1 MFFHVAMG
9 FNTFSEGVKTRCKGC
24 FSPSGGCFSTLFLA
38 KKCFFLLRWVFF
50 YVAGGDREEASRLA
64 VHMGSGVLCA
74 AGGSDVVGVVVRWAV
89 WRGSLLVRGSV
100 GGSVGGGQMFG
111 GSMGGERGGARL
123 GGC

>member
-1 MFFHVAMG
+1 MFFPVAL
-9 FNTFSEGVKTRCKGC
+9 GVFLRC
-24 FSPSGGCFSTLFLA
+24 
-38 KKCFFLLRWVFF
+38 R
-50 YVAGGDREEASRLA
+50 GDREEASRLA

-74 AGGSDVVGVVVRWAV
+74 AGGSDVVGVVDRWAV
-89 WRGSLLVRGSV
+89 WWGSLLVRGSV